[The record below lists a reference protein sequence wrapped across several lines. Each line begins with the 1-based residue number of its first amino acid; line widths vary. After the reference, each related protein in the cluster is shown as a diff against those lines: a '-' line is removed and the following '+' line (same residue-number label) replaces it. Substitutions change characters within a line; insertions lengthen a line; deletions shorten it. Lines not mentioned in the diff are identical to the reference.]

1 MQVTVLFTVKWQF
14 KEYPYYK
21 ISTCKKIINCKTSKI
36 IKCTKSGGSIG
47 YYIAS
52 KFYKKSDIN
61 KYIEIIPKK
70 EYCPF

>member
-21 ISTCKKIINCKTSKI
+21 ITSCKKIINCRTNKI
-36 IKCTKSGGSIG
+36 IKCTKNGGSIG
-47 YYIAS
+47 YYIS
-52 KFYKKSDIN
+52 SVFFKKSDIN
-61 KYIEIIPKK
+61 NFIELIPKK